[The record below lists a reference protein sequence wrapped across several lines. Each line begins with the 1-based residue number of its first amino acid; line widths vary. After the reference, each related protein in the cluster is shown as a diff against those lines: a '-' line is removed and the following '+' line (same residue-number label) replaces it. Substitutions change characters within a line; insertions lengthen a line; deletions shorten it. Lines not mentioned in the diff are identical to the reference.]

1 MQRATQ
7 ATPAASHPPKAPTGE
22 AILLARIFTALSIPR
37 GFFVEFGAWD
47 GQRLSNTRQLR
58 EQGWSG
64 VLIEADPQKFA
75 ELQRNVPQPNIK
87 LLHRTV
93 APTGPDTLDA
103 ILTEANAP
111 IRLDLL
117 SIDIDSDDL
126 AVWISLSRFRALC
139 VLIEFNITIPFDVD
153 YVNPRGRSWGNAPL
167 TIWKF
172 ASARGYALVAIE
184 GMNLVFLERESA
196 TRAGLEELRIDT
208 TPKLDHRLPRYF
220 WGYDGTLLATNT
232 PNHTN
237 SAEIFLTPW
246 MHYPA
251 AQPLPRPWRRWKLGE
266 GRRTSRTILL
276 WTWLAI
282 TRPLATLHHFRAKA
296 KSP

>member
-1 MQRATQ
+1 VQRASHDP
-7 ATPAASHPPKAPTGE
+7 PASPQPHTPTGE
-22 AILLARIFTALSIPR
+22 AALLARIFTSLHIHQ

-64 VLIEADPQKFA
+64 VLIEADSDKFTALQK
-75 ELQRNVPQPNIK
+75 NITQPNVK

-93 APTGPDTLDA
+93 QPTGPDTLDA
-103 ILTEANAP
+103 ILTEASAP
-111 IRLDLL
+111 ARLDLL

-126 AVWISLSRFRALC
+126 AVWISLTRFRALL

-184 GMNLVFLERESA
+184 GMNLVFLERDSA

-220 WGYDGTLLATNT
+220 WGYDGTLLAANT
-232 PNHTN
+232 RDHTN
-237 SAEIFLTPW
+237 AAEIFRIPW

-266 GRRTSRTILL
+266 GRRTTRTLLL
-276 WTWLAI
+276 WSWLAI
-282 TRPLATLHHFRAKA
+282 TRPLATLHYLRAKA
-296 KSP
+296 KAP